1 MANEVRIVVSADD
14 QASGK
19 LKGIGGHVGG
29 LSQKLRGALMPAV
42 KVAGAA
48 FGALGVVLG
57 TSIKEAMES
66 QKVIAQLE
74 AVLKSTK
81 GAAGLTKKEM
91 LDMAASFQKVT
102 TFSDEA
108 VLSTGNVLLTFTQ
121 IKGPLMQ
128 QATQAV
134 LDMSTALGTDLQ
146 GSAIQVGK
154 ALNDPILGM
163 TALRR
168 VGVSFTSEQVAVIKK
183 LQETGQTAKAQQLI
197 IKELNTEFGGS
208 AAAAADTF
216 GGRMAQLKN
225 ALSEVQTTIGMAL
238 LPVLTDLAKALSTF
252 LLEHRDQI
260 QKVIDQWAAFASN
273 KLIPRVIQFLKDL
286 RHPAEEW
293 FGLFKLGLLDVKAV
307 FQYIFENQALL
318 ILSLLAIGLAMHE
331 AFGPASKAA
340 LAITAIITAI
350 GLLDK
355 ELTAS
360 FQRIDAKRQED
371 LSGWDR
377 FMLGLRTLVAGAGR
391 AIDSL
396 LTGQWGKAWSLFT
409 GFVSAVWRGLMI
421 TLQTSL
427 RGWGLWAQA
436 YWHNLM
442 SDLRAG
448 IVWLGK
454 VFNAIFGPFGI
465 TIRGIGN
472 AVGFLINQIEALI
485 RILKKVKFPSL
496 PGWIGGLGGGIFGFH
511 QAGGIIKTPF
521 SIVGERGP
529 ELLGPASMGS
539 RVFSNAES
547 RHMLAGAGGGGGG
560 QSLVFN
566 FTFTGPVL
574 GDQHQAN
581 ELVQWLLPALRGA
594 LR

>member
-57 TSIKEAMES
+57 SSMKEAMES

-81 GAAGLTKKEM
+81 GTAGLTKTQL
-91 LDMAASFQKVT
+91 LDMAAAFQKVT

-168 VGVSFTSEQVAVIKK
+168 VGVSFTSEQVEVIKK

-197 IKELNTEFGGS
+197 INELNTEFGGS
-208 AAAAADTF
+208 ASRAADTF

-225 ALSEVQTTIGMAL
+225 ALSEVQETIGMAL
-238 LPVLTDLAKALSTF
+238 LPILTELAQKAAAF

-260 QKVIDQWAAFASN
+260 QAVLDRWVAFTSN
-273 KLIPRVIQFLKDL
+273 EIIPAVIQFLKDAKG
-286 RHPAEEW
+286 PAEDW
-293 FGLFKLGLLDVKAV
+293 FAV
-307 FQYIFENQALL
+307 FRVGLK
-318 ILSLLAIGLAMHE
+318 AI
-331 AFGPASKAA
+331 
-340 LAITAIITAI
+340 
-350 GLLDK
+350 
-355 ELTAS
+355 
-360 FQRIDAKRQED
+360 
-371 LSGWDR
+371 
-377 FMLGLRTLVAGAGR
+377 VA
-391 AIDSL
+391 
-396 LTGQWGKAWSLFT
+396 
-409 GFVSAVWRGLMI
+409 
-421 TLQTSL
+421 
-427 RGWGLWAQA
+427 
-436 YWHNLM
+436 
-442 SDLRAG
+442 
-448 IVWLGK
+448 
-454 VFNAIFGPFGI
+454 VF
-465 TIRGIGN
+465 
-472 AVGFLINQIEALI
+472 
-485 RILKKVKFPSL
+485 
-496 PGWIGGLGGGIFGFH
+496 
-511 QAGGIIKTPF
+511 
-521 SIVGERGP
+521 
-529 ELLGPASMGS
+529 
-539 RVFSNAES
+539 
-547 RHMLAGAGGGGGG
+547 
-560 QSLVFN
+560 
-566 FTFTGPVL
+566 
-574 GDQHQAN
+574 D
-581 ELVQWLLPALRGA
+581 
-594 LR
+594 